1 MTTFF
6 DPNKYRIEKFTA
18 SNYDSRYVKSA
29 VTETDGLYEITLE
42 DGNILSSC
50 VEIFPNTKYY
60 KTYTELSD
68 EEEDKFFETAFSD
81 TASDSERI
89 KAFTV
94 IIQQEGRADCNIFEN
109 KTDGKF
115 YYYLGSSQTDAAIE
129 RAKEKIYNAHITEAT
144 VKKIY
149 KVAIIDK
156 DEEAAE
162 TMMKENIANTTF
174 KISPYEPSGRV
185 AAAII
190 KSYGTFFN
198 AGETKVAVSSSATMY
213 FYLGIGAFSFIFI
226 LLCAYVYFYIYKKH
240 KNKKT
245 DLSTN
250 AVTKFSFGRIKR
262 RRNVK

>member
-18 SNYDSRYVKSA
+18 RNYDSRYVKSA

-81 TASDSERI
+81 TASDSEKI

-149 KVAIIDK
+149 KVAFIDK

-185 AAAII
+185 AAAVIRQ
-190 KSYGTFFN
+190 YGTFFN
-198 AGETKVAVSSSATMY
+198 GDKTKVAVSSSSTMY
-213 FYLGIGAFSFIFI
+213 IAIGVSVLVI
-226 LLCAYVYFYIYKKH
+226 LLIAAGYYYYTN
-240 KNKKT
+240 KNKKGGNNS
-245 DLSTN
+245 STN
-250 AVTKFSFGRIKR
+250 TVTKFSFGRIKR